1 MKKLFFI
8 LILLSLAILVYS
20 QNRADTT
27 VVIMP
32 ITGGSSEDEDFF
44 EENLKM
50 EVSAAGYAILEV
62 ENMAEAI
69 YSVSASISTEDDGK
83 VLSIALSD
91 VAEDRELVSQELFY
105 YDREETYENLPF
117 LVWQMLA
124 NAPFLVSDDANGSGA
139 NGYGADGANGRGA
152 NGYGYGYGS
161 NNGDGSNTSS
171 SSSTD
176 NSNKI
181 ANIVNLVNA
190 VPEDDSWK
198 RKWLYLGGKFGILP
212 QLDMEK
218 VGESNQQYISFGGGV
233 EVGFRVL
240 EFLAVQ
246 GELNYSLDKNDTVST
261 SLLSFPILVKGVFFP
276 GKYTMLEPY
285 GGIYITVPLEQP
297 EGSSVP
303 SLGWAA
309 GVDFGMKAGPGILF
323 LDLRY
328 AADISSQSSD
338 RVRNILALYVG
349 YKYGVFNRRNN
360 LNYGYKTLN

>member
-1 MKKLFFI
+1 MKKFFFI
-8 LILLSLAILVYS
+8 LILISLAILVYA

-32 ITGGSSEDEDFF
+32 ITGGSPEDEDFF

-50 EVSAAGYAILEV
+50 EVSAAGYTILE
-62 ENMAEAI
+62 AESLVKAI

-83 VLSIALSD
+83 VLSISLGD

-124 NAPFLVSDDANGSGA
+124 NAPFLVSDDANGGGA

-152 NGYGYGYGS
+152 NGYGYGS

-198 RKWLYLGGKFGILP
+198 RKWVYLGGKFGILP
-212 QLDMEK
+212 QFSMQK
-218 VGESNQQYISFGGGV
+218 VGGSSQQHISFGGGA
-233 EVGFRVL
+233 EVGFRIL
-240 EFLAVQ
+240 EFLAIQ
-246 GELNYSLDKNDTVST
+246 GELNYSLEKYDAAST

-276 GKYTMLEPY
+276 GKYNMLEPY
-285 GGIYITVPLEQP
+285 VGMYMTAPLEQP
-297 EGSSVP
+297 QDYPVP
-303 SLGWAA
+303 FLGWAA
-309 GVDFGMKAGPGILF
+309 GIDFGIKAGPGVLF

-338 RVRNILALYVG
+338 RVRSIFALYVG